1 MQPKVK
7 ETIARVENDSER
19 CSMPDVYRAGAYKQL
34 YEMAMQDIEQL
45 KNQIIILSKS

>member
-1 MQPKVK
+1 MTTKVK
-7 ETIARVENDSER
+7 ETIARVENDAER

-45 KNQIIILSKS
+45 KKQLEYNLKN